1 MEKEI
6 EANATKMFEDL
17 KNQTKNEKLGLKPGL
32 YSVKDTKL
40 GKMGLPFIAP
50 NDDIAKRMLAE
61 TMQNNDTTISKYPE
75 DFQLFKLG
83 EYDELTGELINN
95 FNFLAN
101 ATEFK
106 KE

>member
-6 EANATKMFEDL
+6 EANANEMFKNL
-17 KNQTKNEKLGLKPGL
+17 KNQIKNENLSRRPGFYSLK
-32 YSVKDTKL
+32 DIKL
-40 GKMGLPFIAP
+40 GKFGIPFVAP

-61 TMQNNDTTISKYPE
+61 TMLAGDTTISKYPE

-83 EYDELTGELINN
+83 EYDEITGELEND
-95 FNFLAN
+95 FNFIAN

>member
-6 EANATKMFEDL
+6 EANANNMFEDL
-17 KNQTKNEKLGLKPGL
+17 KNQIKTENLSRKPGI
-32 YSVKDTKL
+32 YSLKDIKL
-40 GKMGLPFIAP
+40 GKLGIPFVAP

-61 TMQNNDTTISKYPE
+61 TMQAGDTTIAKYPE

-83 EYDELTGELINN
+83 EYDEITGELVNDFKFI
-95 FNFLAN
+95 AN